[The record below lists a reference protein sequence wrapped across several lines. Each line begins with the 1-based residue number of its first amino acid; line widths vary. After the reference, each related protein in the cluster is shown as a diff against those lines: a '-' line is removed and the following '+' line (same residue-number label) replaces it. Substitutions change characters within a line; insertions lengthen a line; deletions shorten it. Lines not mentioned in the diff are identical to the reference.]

1 MEIRGWQEY
10 LSNKLSFPFLVKRI
24 DDTDKVLWEGLKD
37 DKPFGLGITMKVLG
51 VESEDDFY
59 GIIVKVKEGRLTA
72 FVPILDLEIQ
82 DDSSMNKK
90 YLDEYAEY
98 FLN

>member
-1 MEIRGWQEY
+1 MKTRNWQEY
-10 LSNKLSFPFLVKRI
+10 LSHKLSFPFLVERI
-24 DDTDKVLWEGLKD
+24 DDTDKVVWERLKD
-37 DKPFGLGITMKVLG
+37 DKPFGLGHTMKVLS

-59 GIIVKVKEGRLTA
+59 GIIVKVKEGRHTA

-82 DDSSMNKK
+82 DDSSMYKK
-90 YLDEYAEY
+90 YLDEYAEW